1 MALFSLCTV
10 MVQAEELKFVTVLSQ
25 PIGAF
30 AQVESL
36 NEERPSKTLFV
47 NFCNQS
53 VNTGKMDVQGMVKM
67 NELRLTGETSRAGS
81 STVKMNYQIT
91 DADGLE
97 IGNKGSL
104 SGGKLLAKTAN
115 PQDITVAAG
124 TNINANS
131 TFIAADI
138 PSMRIGTS
146 TNIVY
151 PSENLVGSNVHWEAT
166 TDEYRYNFKVD
177 KDKGVIKDGTT
188 EYKSYPIR
196 TDKRGGECRCGNSR
210 SPFGSRHCTNEW
222 NTQTCSSRES
232 PSARRVGTIFWR
244 FNYEDCQ
251 WYEAD
256 PKGYENTSDWLKW
269 QKWGTIPS
277 HHNCQCKGYDSGS
290 YSDSSASSFDQ
301 KYGNPRFKSGT
312 INGNMVNE
320 STSTRTRLCRY
331 DKVRGFGSK
340 YDGNINES
348 YDFNGCQWNLTSEN
362 CSCSTTSR
370 GDYAP
375 TANKRSGYDDKT
387 RQCSSDS
394 RWGNKYD
401 GTITARYYYGKG
413 NCYWD
418 QYYKEEC
425 YCSSRAGAPTI
436 KYSGYT
442 ERTRNCE
449 DLPEYG
455 SDYEGTFKD
464 RYNHNTCSWENVSNT
479 CKLKCSNSTYKS
491 SHKSECCPGVSTS
504 DSVCYKNCSR
514 TVPAGTYSWKVTSQ
528 NTGTCNAQRGC
539 LNANSNTCTKSC
551 DKVHAGISCT
561 KYSPSGSISLGTQW
575 TSTTTVCSE
584 NTKTETYR
592 CKNGW

>member
-53 VNTGKMDVQGMVKM
+53 VTTGKIDVQGMVKM
-67 NELRLTGETSRAGS
+67 NELRLTGETARAGS

-97 IGNKGSL
+97 LGNKGSL
-104 SGGKLLAKTAN
+104 SGGKLLAKSAN

-124 TNINANS
+124 TNINASS

-138 PSMRIGTS
+138 PSMRIGGS

-151 PSENLVGSNVHWEAT
+151 PAESLVGSNVHWEAT

-222 NTQTCSSRES
+222 NTQTCSSQES
-232 PSARRVGTIFWR
+232 PSSRRVGTIFWR
-244 FNYEDCQ
+244 FNYETCQ

-256 PKGYENTSDWLKW
+256 PKGYENTDNWLKW

-277 HHNCQCKGYDSGS
+277 HHNCQCQGYDNGS

-301 KYGNPRFKSGT
+301 KYGNPRFKSGA

-320 STSTRTRLCRY
+320 STSTRTRSCRY

-340 YDGNINES
+340 YDGNINER
-348 YDFNGCQWNLTSEN
+348 YDFNGCQWTLTSEN

-375 TANKRSGYDDKT
+375 EAGHSRSGYYDRS

-394 RWGNKYD
+394 QWGSKYD
-401 GTITARYYYGKG
+401 GTITARYYYSQCK
-413 NCYWD
+413 WD
-418 QYYKEEC
+418 QYYNEKC
-425 YCSSRAGAPTI
+425 YCSTTSRGNYAPKVQYSGKSTTTRQCSGENSKWTGTI
-436 KYSGYT
+436 TDTYNHDTCSWSYGSTSSCKCANQPSNLTKEESCGSGYT
-442 ERTRNCE
+442 GKKT
-449 DLPEYG
+449 Y
-455 SDYEGTFKD
+455 K
-464 RYNHNTCSWENVSNT
+464 YNTSLDKCAWEETSNT
-479 CKLKCSNSTYKS
+479 CKQNLVWKQVHYEESAHGWSDPCPSSSPSGNCSGSCSTEGATCSDSWDTGSTACSNMS
-491 SHKSECCPGVSTS
+491 SECCTAYAEYE
-504 DSVCYKNCSR
+504 CL
-514 TVPAGTYSWKVTSQ
+514 PA
-528 NTGTCNAQRGC
+528 
-539 LNANSNTCTKSC
+539 
-551 DKVHAGISCT
+551 
-561 KYSPSGSISLGTQW
+561 
-575 TSTTTVCSE
+575 
-584 NTKTETYR
+584 
-592 CKNGW
+592 

>member
-1 MALFSLCTV
+1 MKKILTSMALFSLCTV

-53 VNTGKMDVQGMVKM
+53 VTTGKIDVQGMVKM
-67 NELRLTGETSRAGS
+67 NELRLTGETARAGS

-97 IGNKGSL
+97 LGNKGSL
-104 SGGKLLAKTAN
+104 SGGKLLAKSAN

-124 TNINANS
+124 TNINASS

-138 PSMRIGTS
+138 PSMRIGGS

-151 PSENLVGSNVHWEAT
+151 PAESLVGSNVHWEAT

-222 NTQTCSSRES
+222 NTQTCSSQES
-232 PSARRVGTIFWR
+232 PSSRRVGTIFWR
-244 FNYEDCQ
+244 FNYETCQ

-256 PKGYENTSDWLKW
+256 PKGYENTDNWLKW

-277 HHNCQCKGYDSGS
+277 HHNCQCQGYDNGS
-290 YSDSSASSFDQ
+290 YSDSRASSFDQ
-301 KYGNPRFKSGT
+301 KYGNPRFKSGA

-320 STSTRTRLCRY
+320 TSASRTRLCQY

-340 YDGNINES
+340 YDGNINER
-348 YDFNGCQWNLTSEN
+348 YDCN
-362 CSCSTTSR
+362 
-370 GDYAP
+370 YAP
-375 TANKRSGYDDKT
+375 KIQYSGTSTKT
-387 RQCSSDS
+387 RQCSDENSK
-394 RWGNKYD
+394 WT
-401 GTITARYYYGKG
+401 GTITDTYNHDNCSWSYGDNS
-413 NCYWD
+413 NCKCKN
-418 QYYKEEC
+418 QPAKLTKTEKC
-425 YCSSRAGAPTI
+425 P
-436 KYSGYT
+436 SGYT
-442 ERTRNCE
+442 GTISYKYNTSLDKCEWEETSRNCKK
-449 DLPEYG
+449 LRWQFYSWSKRVQGQPGVHTPNPCTSFSSYPG
-455 SDYEGTFKD
+455 TLLRSGPCYNEGEKF
-464 RYNHNTCSWENVSNT
+464 
-479 CKLKCSNSTYKS
+479 SNSAWYGG
-491 SHKSECCPGVSTS
+491 GVSQHAC
-504 DSVCYKNCSR
+504 VI
-514 TVPAGTYSWKVTSQ
+514 TVV
-528 NTGTCNAQRGC
+528 
-539 LNANSNTCTKSC
+539 
-551 DKVHAGISCT
+551 
-561 KYSPSGSISLGTQW
+561 SI
-575 TSTTTVCSE
+575 
-584 NTKTETYR
+584 
-592 CKNGW
+592 CKA

>member
-36 NEERPSKTLFV
+36 NEGRPSKTLFV
-47 NFCNQS
+47 NFCNKS
-53 VNTGKMDVQGMVKM
+53 VTTGKIDVQGMVKM
-67 NELRLTGETSRAGS
+67 NELRLTGDTARAGS

-97 IGNKGSL
+97 LGNKGSL

-115 PQDITVAAG
+115 PQDVTVAAG
-124 TNINANS
+124 TNINASS

-138 PSMRIGTS
+138 PSMRIGGS

-151 PSENLVGSNVHWEAT
+151 PAESLVGSNVHWEAT

-222 NTQTCSSRES
+222 NTQTCSSQET

-244 FNYEDCQ
+244 FNYETCQ

-256 PKGYENTSDWLKW
+256 PKGYENTDNWLKW

-277 HHNCQCKGYDSGS
+277 HHNCQCKGYTNGS
-290 YSDSSASSFDQ
+290 YTDSSSTSWDQ
-301 KYGNPRFKSGT
+301 RYGNPRFKSGA

-320 STSTRTRLCRY
+320 TSATRTRLCQY
-331 DKVRGFGSK
+331 DKIRGFGSK
-340 YDGNINES
+340 YDGNINER
-348 YDFNGCQWNLTSEN
+348 YDFNGCQWTLTSEN

-375 TANKRSGYDDKT
+375 EAGHSRSGYYDRS

-394 RWGNKYD
+394 QWGSKYD
-401 GTITARYYYGKG
+401 GTITARYFYAD
-413 NCYWD
+413 CEWD
-418 QYYKEEC
+418 EYYKENCGCSTTSRGNYAPEAGRTSGTSTKPRQ
-425 YCSSRAGAPTI
+425 CSSVNSKWTGTI
-436 KYSGYT
+436 TDTYHY
-442 ERTRNCE
+442 
-449 DLPEYG
+449 
-455 SDYEGTFKD
+455 
-464 RYNHNTCSWENVSNT
+464 NTCSWTYGDNSSCKCANQPSNLTKEESCGSGYTGKKIYKYNTSLDKCTWELSSDT
-479 CKLKCSNSTYKS
+479 CEPEGCPNTMEKASCQKAPKAMWNE
-491 SHKSECCPGVSTS
+491 SECGCR
-504 DSVCYKNCSR
+504 C
-514 TVPAGTYSWKVTSQ
+514 
-528 NTGTCNAQRGC
+528 CNKGFPVERDGMIWCEGDGAPNAAYLC
-539 LNANSNTCTKSC
+539 L
-551 DKVHAGISCT
+551 V
-561 KYSPSGSISLGTQW
+561 
-575 TSTTTVCSE
+575 
-584 NTKTETYR
+584 
-592 CKNGW
+592 